1 MIESSKVLFVI
12 NPNSGRRKKIDIS
25 EIIKKEVDPSVN
37 FKIIYWESS
46 EQDIVKIIKELI
58 EKENF
63 DFVFA
68 VGGDGTV
75 NKVASALINK
85 NVVLGIIPI
94 GSGNGL
100 ARHLKIPLDIKKS
113 LYLLNK
119 AKYIEIDTCYIN
131 NKPYFITSG
140 VGFDAHIGKL
150 FANSKSRGF
159 YSYLKIT
166 ISELFKYKS
175 QQYHLT
181 IDDKEINI
189 KAFLITFA
197 NANQY
202 GNNVIIAPNADI
214 QDGIIEVTVIKPFNI
229 FQAIA
234 IAFRLFNHSINKSS
248 AVETF
253 KGKKIKLIRTG
264 NLSVHY
270 DGEPDKL
277 SEMLTID
284 NQTRSIKV
292 LV

>member
-1 MIESSKVLFVI
+1 MESNKVLFVI
-12 NPNSGRRKKIDIS
+12 NPNSGRKKKIDIS
-25 EIIKKEVDPSVN
+25 EIIKKEVNPTVN
-37 FKIIYWESS
+37 FRIIYWETPK
-46 EQDIVKIIKELI
+46 QDIADIIKELI

-75 NKVASALINK
+75 NKVASALINS
-85 NVVLGIIPI
+85 NVVLGIIPL

-100 ARHLKIPLDIKKS
+100 AKYLKIPIDIKKS
-113 LYLLNK
+113 LNLLSN
-119 AKYIEIDTCYIN
+119 AKFIEIDTCYIN

-159 YSYLKIT
+159 LSYFKII

-175 QQYHLT
+175 KQYLLT
-181 IDDKEINI
+181 IDDKEIKI

-202 GNNVIIAPNADI
+202 GNNVIIAPEADI
-214 QDGIIEVTVIKPFNI
+214 QDGIIDVTVIKQFNI
-229 FQAIA
+229 FQAISL
-234 IAFRLFNHSINKSS
+234 AFMLLNHRINKSS

-253 KGKKIKLIRTG
+253 KGKKIKLINDE

-270 DGEPDKL
+270 DGEPD
-277 SEMLTID
+277 ELTELLAID
-284 NQTRSIKV
+284 IIPHSLKV